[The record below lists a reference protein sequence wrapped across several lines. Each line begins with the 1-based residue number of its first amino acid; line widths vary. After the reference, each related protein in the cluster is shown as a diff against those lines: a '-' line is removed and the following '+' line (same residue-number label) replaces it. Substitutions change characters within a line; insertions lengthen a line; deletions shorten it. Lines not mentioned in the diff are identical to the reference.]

1 MVSMLE
7 GVVLRGT
14 GRKIK
19 SLEMPLAGKTGTTN
33 ESKDAWFVGFSPN
46 LVVGVYAGFDEPQT
60 LGKYETMITYNGK
73 WLDYQE
79 RCDTLQQAKIQ
90 HQEALLW
97 VMLK

>member
-1 MVSMLE
+1 MANSLIDDPISSRLNCTTE
-7 GVVLRGT
+7 AYKFG
-14 GRKIK
+14 K
-19 SLEMPLAGKTGTTN
+19 S
-33 ESKDAWFVGFSPN
+33 W
-46 LVVGVYAGFDEPQT
+46 T

-79 RCDTLQQAKIQ
+79 RCDTLKQAKIQ